1 MLERKINVKI
11 DLTIAKLIKKKKRY
25 LIDVLDKVNFINAEK
40 NRCAFII
47 QTAA

>member
-1 MLERKINVKI
+1 MLERKIKVKI

>member
-1 MLERKINVKI
+1 MLERKIKVKI
-11 DLTIAKLIKKKKRY
+11 DLTIAKLIRKKKY

>member
-11 DLTIAKLIKKKKRY
+11 DSTIAKLIKKKKKRY

-40 NRCAFII
+40 NRAYII

>member
-11 DLTIAKLIKKKKRY
+11 DLTIAKLIKKKKY